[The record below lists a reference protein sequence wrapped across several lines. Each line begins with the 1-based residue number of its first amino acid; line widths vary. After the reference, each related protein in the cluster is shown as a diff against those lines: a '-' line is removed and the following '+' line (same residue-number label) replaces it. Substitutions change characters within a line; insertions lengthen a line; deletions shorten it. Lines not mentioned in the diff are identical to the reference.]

1 MTTLSTD
8 DLRKL
13 ILVISEGINAYKGH
27 LNALDAELG
36 DGDHGT
42 TLNAGFDAAVKAI
55 ADASSPAEILQITAK
70 TLMNR
75 MGGSS
80 GALFGT
86 LFLRA
91 GMTVKDAE
99 TLSTDQFAAMWQ
111 AGAEGVMQ
119 RGKARPG
126 DKTMVDA
133 LLPAVEVL
141 KQAADNGET
150 LQMMLEYAADAAEQG
165 AKSTAEMQAKYGR
178 AKYVGERAIGHIDAG
193 AQSIA
198 VMFAAV
204 NGYWKGKENG
214 ET

>member
-1 MTTLSTD
+1 MTITTHD
-8 DLRKL
+8 MQA
-13 ILVISEGINAYKGH
+13 VIEAIYEAITEQKAQ
-27 LNALDAELG
+27 LNALDSELG

-42 TLNAGFDAAVKAI
+42 TISAGFEAAVEKVK
-55 ADASSPAEILQITAK
+55 DAESPAQVLQLTAA

-75 MGGSS
+75 MGGAS

-91 GMTVKDAE
+91 AMTVKD
-99 TLSTDQFAAMWQ
+99 LDDISHDQFAVMWQ
-111 AGAEGVMQ
+111 AGLDGVME

-133 LLPAVEVL
+133 LSPAVDAL
-141 KQAADNGET
+141 KQAVDHNKT
-150 LQMMLEYAADAAEQG
+150 LVEALEMAAEAAERG
-165 AKSTAEMQAKYGR
+165 AQSTATMQARHGR
-178 AKYVGERAIGHIDAG
+178 ARYVGERAIGHVDAG

-198 VMFAAV
+198 LMFAAMHA
-204 NGYWKGKENG
+204 YWKEKANG